1 MRQPYREQIIKGV
14 QVQNGP
20 DAESIRRSAPLVG
33 RLTEQGRQTMA
44 AWERFVSGDDDVH
57 GVSASVLLSW
67 YRCRDVHK
75 VDPYLVSPPRAAG
88 RSSPSLV
95 YNSVFAQ
102 LGGIAASI
110 VGRSENCLA
119 TVTDG
124 DGQILASW
132 GAGAASRRAAD
143 SNLAPFFSWSESTT
157 GTNGMGTA
165 LTQSLPMAVCGPEHW
180 CEALHGW
187 NCLGVGI
194 YDAVTRD
201 AVAALNVSAWES
213 QVPILAS
220 GLTSELHIVHKG
232 LRERARRDA
241 AEVARA
247 FVEATRNAH
256 GELIAIDAAGSVIA
270 ANDRARVLLDGLP
283 AGFALDPAKRWRADC
298 PGLREVARKSVQRA
312 QGEPQWVGSAEL
324 GFLLGGND
332 QIFEIRPVASPD
344 GVIGLIL
351 SGESSSGG
359 ERINT
364 EARTPVTPELPSRI
378 VGMRNGCTLFL
389 LPSEIRYAEALRH
402 DVWLATDQGRLRAA
416 THGLDNVERELSQ
429 FGFVRIHRSYVVN
442 IGRIC
447 EIDHHGKGVLT
458 LSTHPQK
465 QEGIP
470 VSRRYAVKL
479 RQLLGL

>member
-1 MRQPYREQIIKGV
+1 MKGI
-14 QVQNGP
+14 QVRNRPEAG
-20 DAESIRRSAPLVG
+20 SIRRSVPPAG
-33 RLTEQGRQTMA
+33 RLTEHGRQTTA
-44 AWERFVSGDDDVH
+44 AWERFVSGDDDVR
-57 GVSASVLLSW
+57 GIRASVLLSW

-75 VDPYLVSPPRAAG
+75 VDPYLVNPPRADG
-88 RSSPSLV
+88 RSSSSLV

-110 VGRSENCLA
+110 VEHSEDCLA

-124 DGQILASW
+124 GGQILASW
-132 GAGAASRRAAD
+132 GSGMASRRAAD

-165 LTQSLPMAVCGPEHW
+165 LIQPWPMAVRGPEHW
-180 CEALHGW
+180 CETLHGW

-201 AVAALNVSAWES
+201 TVAALNVSAWES
-213 QVPILAS
+213 QVPISAS
-220 GLTSELHIVHKG
+220 RLTTELHIVHKG
-232 LRERARRDA
+232 LRERAQRDG
-241 AEVARA
+241 AEVAKK
-247 FVEATRNAH
+247 FVEAARNVH
-256 GELIAIDAAGSVIA
+256 GELIAIDAAGSIIA
-270 ANDRARVLLDGLP
+270 ANERARVHLDGP
-283 AGFALDPAKRWRADC
+283 PTSFALDPAKRWRAQC
-298 PGLREVARKSVQRA
+298 SGLREVARDSVQRA
-312 QGEPQWVGSAEL
+312 QGEPQWVGSTDL
-324 GFLLGGND
+324 RFLLDGND
-332 QIFEIRPVASPD
+332 QVFEIRPVVSPD

-351 SGESSSGG
+351 SSESSSGG
-359 ERINT
+359 ERINP

-378 VGMRNGCTLFL
+378 VGMRDGRTLL
-389 LPSEIRYAEALRH
+389 LSPGEIRYAEAQRH

-416 THGLDNVERELSQ
+416 TRGLDNVERELSQ
-429 FGFVRIHRSYVVN
+429 FGFVRIHRSYIVN

-465 QEGIP
+465 QEAIP
-470 VSRRYAVKL
+470 VSRRYAVEL